1 MKRLAL
7 LLTILATGASVWAAD
22 DVEIKNSG
30 EFRARYTNYIN
41 ASGSGSSDQM
51 SGTEGRLKWNV
62 SARKGEKLQV
72 FVSLIHNSIFGA
84 EGSDTGKYTSVTT
97 DRNLLIVNR
106 AWGWWKATDS
116 VSLKVGRFGIQIA
129 DGAFFD
135 ENDWD
140 PYPTSFEGA
149 NIAWDMD
156 WAKLNF
162 YAVQTHDFS
171 APNFNGR
178 GTNPPAA
185 TTIPEN
191 NSNAGREFYMIS
203 GDFKNLPEAIK
214 TANLHVVQISKD
226 ASSPDV
232 ANGVTGS
239 QNFQHIGLALDG
251 ELVGFTYKFDGAFQT
266 GTFNNM
272 TTAANPALPSNISA
286 TMFDISAGYHRAETM
301 GLKVT
306 ANFHA
311 DTGANGTSSAAYQP
325 LYYDGHSY
333 AGLMDVV
340 GWGNLTYYDLTASI
354 MPMEDFEVGAGYYM
368 FSRSNSGDTTT
379 NPFAGGR
386 YANSVGGL
394 GTNGIGGFSSDS
406 AIGSEADVWAAKT
419 YDSGVKVGL
428 RYGAFMPSD
437 FMKNGT
443 VARSNTIQEV
453 MAQGSMAF

>member
-22 DVEIKNSG
+22 DVEVKNSG

-41 ASGSGSSDQM
+41 SSGSGSTDQM

-72 FVSLIHNSIFGA
+72 FVSLIHQSLFG
-84 EGSDTGKYTSVTT
+84 SQNTTSGKYGATGAAAT
-97 DRNLLIVNR
+97 DNDVLVVNR
-106 AWGWWKATDS
+106 AWGWWKATDA
-116 VSLKVGRFGIQIA
+116 VSIQVGRFGIQIA

-162 YAVQTHDFS
+162 YAVQTHDYS
-171 APNFNGR
+171 APNFNGA

-185 TTIPEN
+185 ATIPEN
-191 NSNAGREFYMIS
+191 NSNAAREFYMIS

-214 TANLHVVQISKD
+214 TANLHVVQITKD
-226 ASSPDV
+226 AT
-232 ANGVTGS
+232 NGATNAVPGS
-239 QNFQHIGLALDG
+239 QNFQHIGLALNG
-251 ELVGFTYKFDGAFQT
+251 EIVGFTYKLDGAFQT
-266 GTFNNM
+266 GTYNNV
-272 TTAANPALPSNISA
+272 TGGTQTNISA
-286 TMFDISAGYHRAETM
+286 NMFDLSAGYHMAETM

-306 ANFHA
+306 ANFHT
-311 DTGANGTSSAAYQP
+311 DSGANGTSSAAYQP

-340 GWGNLTYYDLTASI
+340 RWGNLTYYDLTATI
-354 MPMEDFEVGAGYYM
+354 NPMEDLEVGAGYYM
-368 FSRSNSGDTTT
+368 FSRSNTGDTTT
-379 NPFAGGR
+379 SPFAGGR
-386 YANSVGGL
+386 YANTVG
-394 GTNGIGGFSSDS
+394 GIGGFSSDS

-419 YDSGVKVGL
+419 YDSGVKIGL

-437 FMKNGT
+437 YMKNGT
-443 VARSNTIQEV
+443 IARSNTIQ
-453 MAQGSMAF
+453 GSMAF

>member
-22 DVEIKNSG
+22 DVEVKNSG
-30 EFRARYTNYIN
+30 EFRARYTNYFN
-41 ASGSGSSDQM
+41 AESSAGEI
-51 SGTEGRLKWNV
+51 SGTDARLKWNI

-72 FVSLIHNSIFGA
+72 FVSLIHDSIFG
-84 EGSDTGKYTSVTT
+84 TGATSNGKFVASSSN
-97 DRNLLIVNR
+97 NLLVVNR
-106 AWGWWKATDS
+106 AWGWWKATDA

-162 YAVQTHDFS
+162 YAVQSNFYTS
-171 APNFNGR
+171 AGFNGVAA
-178 GTNPPAA
+178 PAFA
-185 TTIPEN
+185 EN
-191 NSNAGREFYMIS
+191 NSNAQRNLYILS
-203 GDFKNLPEAIK
+203 GDIKNLPEMIK

-226 ASSPDV
+226 ATV
-232 ANGVTGS
+232 NAGGTGNTGVVGGTDPVRGA
-239 QNFQHIGLALDG
+239 QNFQHVGLALGG
-251 ELVGFTYKFDGAFQT
+251 EVVGLTYKLDGAFQS
-266 GTFNNM
+266 GTFNNV
-272 TTAANPALPSNISA
+272 TGGTQTNISA
-286 TMFDISAGYHRAETM
+286 NMVDVSLGYHMAETM
-301 GLKVT
+301 GLKIT
-306 ANFHA
+306 ANFHT

-340 GWGNLTYYDLTASI
+340 RWGNLTYYDLTAS
-354 MPMEDFEVGAGYYM
+354 MMAMEDLEVGLGYYM
-368 FSRSNSGDTTT
+368 FNRTNTGDTATS
-379 NPFAGGR
+379 PFANGR
-386 YANSVGGL
+386 YAGSL
-394 GTNGIGGFSSDS
+394 GTTGYSNDS

-419 YDSGVKVGL
+419 YDSGVKIGL
-428 RYGAFMPSD
+428 RYGAFMPTD

-443 VARSNTIQEV
+443 IARSTTIQEV
-453 MAQGSMAF
+453 MLQGSMAF